1 MWYNYNMKFETKKKQ
16 KKDGGVEVYK
26 IDKTVEVIPSQIL
39 KAIEKN
45 QKVINV
51 HEEKNIKLQELYEKI
66 TA

>member
-1 MWYNYNMKFETKKKQ
+1 MKFETKKKQ
-16 KKDGGVEVYK
+16 KKDGDVEVYK